1 LQIGRKLFGFGQTF
15 ETALATFDQ
24 LKECFIPLVLDADA
38 LNVFSTHRNYLNRI
52 PKRTILTPHIGELER
67 IIGRCNNSFERLTK
81 AKELSA
87 YLQCYIVLKGAYTVV
102 ITPEGNC
109 YFNQTGNPG
118 MATGGSGDVLTGII
132 LALLSQG
139 YSQENACRI
148 AVYVHGLAG
157 DIARNRVGE
166 ISLTAGDIIEALPE
180 AWKNITETK

>member
-1 LQIGRKLFGFGQTF
+1 MCIR
-15 ETALATFDQ
+15 D
-24 LKECFIPLVLDADA
+24 
-38 LNVFSTHRNYLNRI
+38 
-52 PKRTILTPHIGELER
+52 
-67 IIGRCNNSFERLTK
+67 RLTK
-81 AKELSA
+81 AKELA
-87 YLQCYIVLKGAYTVV
+87 TYLQCYIVLKGAYTVV

-109 YFNQTGNPG
+109 FFNQTGNPG

-166 ISLTAGDIIEALPE
+166 ISLTASDIIDALPE